1 MWEHLQGGRWCTQ
14 CESASVFL
22 AFFFSLKWGGG
33 KEVYKR
39 RRLKGEKER
48 RDALAGRKTSF
59 HGEYSCPVLRLE
71 TALEDV
77 LG

>member
-1 MWEHLQGGRWCTQ
+1 MRAPLFFW
-14 CESASVFL
+14 V
-22 AFFFSLKWGGG
+22 FFSEMGWG
-33 KEVYKR
+33 EVYKR

-59 HGEYSCPVLRLE
+59 HGEYSCTVLRLE